1 MENFAQASYEG
12 WIDLSWNSQNSE
24 REIRPSIGHHW
35 TSFGVVC
42 SMLEAIRYSRGTL
55 ALLEQRKLPF
65 EEEWVRIGSC
75 DDGWRAIRDMTV
87 RGAPAIAISGML
99 SLAVELVDGGEGRQF
114 ASVEEARGWILAKL
128 DFLETSRPTAVN
140 LSIAVSAM
148 KSLLE
153 QASRT
158 SSATPESVVMLVV
171 EEAEE
176 MLRRDVSQNKVMGRH
191 GAEALLLACQARGRV
206 DTSGGKIRVLTHCN
220 TGSLA
225 TAAYGTALGVVR
237 ALYERDALEVVY
249 CTETRPYNQGARL
262 TAFEIATDHMPGM
275 LVCDSSV
282 AALMRSNRVDA
293 VVVGA
298 DRIAENGDTANKIG
312 TFNIAVAAAYHNI
325 PFFVAAPTTTVDVT
339 LANGSFIPIEER
351 SPEEITHFR
360 GERVAA
366 DLPVWNPSF
375 DVTPAA
381 IIEGIITELGVA
393 WKTRPDSGGLGGG
406 YHLKRWLMANGA
418 DEAPMRRV
426 IGEEGLLLDSELSN
440 EGLETRDSS
449 LLDFTPLSEQ
459 AAIEYVAA
467 RPHLAIHVG
476 PTSES
481 SDWTV
486 EEVGDGNLNYVFIVK
501 GSQGAVCIKQSPPY
515 VRVIGAGWP
524 LSQNRTEMEADA
536 LSEHGK
542 HCPSL
547 VPSVLHFDRDQHIL
561 VMQYI
566 PPPHVGL
573 RDGLCKGDV
582 YPLLAGHLATFLS
595 KILFKT
601 SYLSM
606 DMKEFRS
613 MCVTFANEDL
623 CALTEQ
629 VIFTEPYFESD
640 NNRHTP
646 GLDDIAADIRGNNDL
661 KLKAVEMKRRLI
673 EKKQALLHGDLH
685 TGSLLVC
692 SDSTYVIDPEFAFV
706 GPIGFD
712 VGKIMANLAIAYIA
726 ASGQR
731 HGEGDVQNQRAWL
744 LDCVRDVWTG
754 FSEGFS
760 RQWVDLG
767 SGSGSSSETSKS
779 RALVWDEAKVDMP
792 ASYREQFLREVWD
805 DTLGFF
811 GCVIIR
817 RIIGVAHVQD
827 FESIEDVETR
837 AACERR
843 ALLLAQDVM
852 LGEFPDVHALLSAIQ
867 NA

>member
-1 MENFAQASYEG
+1 
-12 WIDLSWNSQNSE
+12 
-24 REIRPSIGHHW
+24 
-35 TSFGVVC
+35 
-42 SMLEAIRYSRGTL
+42 MLEAIRYSKGVL
-55 ALLEQRKLPF
+55 ELLEQRKLPF
-65 EEEWVRIGSC
+65 TEEWVRISSC
-75 DDGWRAIRDMTV
+75 EDGWRAIRDMTV

-99 SLAVELVDGGEGRQF
+99 SLAVELVNGGEGRQF
-114 ASVEEARGWILAKL
+114 ASVEEARDWILAKL
-128 DFLETSRPTAVN
+128 EFLATSRPTAVN

-148 KSLLE
+148 KALLE
-153 QASRT
+153 QVVPT
-158 SSATPESVVMLVV
+158 SSATPELVTMLVV

-176 MLRRDVSQNKVMGRH
+176 MLRRDVSQNKIMGRH
-191 GAEALLLACQARGRV
+191 GAEALLQACQARGRV
-206 DTSGGKIRVLTHCN
+206 NTTEGKIRVLTHCN

-237 ALYERDALEVVY
+237 ALYERGALEIVY

-275 LVCDSSV
+275 LVCDSAV

-339 LANGSFIPIEER
+339 LANGSLIPIEER
-351 SPEEITHFR
+351 DPEEITHFR

-406 YHLKRWLMANGA
+406 YDLKRWLVANGGV
-418 DEAPMRRV
+418 DAPATAMLSV
-426 IGEEGLLLDSELSN
+426 GEESLLLESEISN
-440 EGLETRDSS
+440 EGLDTRDS
-449 LLDFTPLSEQ
+449 LQPDFTPLSDT

-476 PTSES
+476 ATSDS
-481 SDWTV
+481 SDWAV

-536 LSEHGK
+536 LSEQGK

-561 VMQYI
+561 VMQFI

-573 RDGLCKGDV
+573 RAGLCEGNV

-601 SYLSM
+601 SYLNL
-606 DMKEFRS
+606 DTKEFRS
-613 MCVTFANEDL
+613 MCVAFANEDL

-629 VIFTEPYFESD
+629 VILTEPYFKSE

-646 GLDDIAADIRGNNDL
+646 GLDDVVADIQGNNDL

-685 TGSLLVC
+685 TGSVLVC

-726 ASGQR
+726 AGARTDGEATEAQR
-731 HGEGDVQNQRAWL
+731 TWL

-754 FSEGFS
+754 FADGFS
-760 RQWVDLG
+760 RQWAELG
-767 SGSGSSSETSKS
+767 GGNVASSEMSKS
-779 RALVWDEAKVDMP
+779 ADMGASCPSSRRSLVWDEVKVDVP
-792 ASYREQFLREVWD
+792 ASFREQFLRDVWD

-827 FESIEDVETR
+827 LESIEDVGTR

-843 ALLLAQDVM
+843 ALRLAQDVM
-852 LGEFPDVHALLSAIQ
+852 LGGDFCDVDALLSAIQ
-867 NA
+867 NAS

>member
-1 MENFAQASYEG
+1 
-12 WIDLSWNSQNSE
+12 
-24 REIRPSIGHHW
+24 
-35 TSFGVVC
+35 
-42 SMLEAIRYSRGTL
+42 
-55 ALLEQRKLPF
+55 
-65 EEEWVRIGSC
+65 
-75 DDGWRAIRDMTV
+75 
-87 RGAPAIAISGML
+87 
-99 SLAVELVDGGEGRQF
+99 
-114 ASVEEARGWILAKL
+114 
-128 DFLETSRPTAVN
+128 
-140 LSIAVSAM
+140 
-148 KSLLE
+148 
-153 QASRT
+153 
-158 SSATPESVVMLVV
+158 
-171 EEAEE
+171 
-176 MLRRDVSQNKVMGRH
+176 
-191 GAEALLLACQARGRV
+191 
-206 DTSGGKIRVLTHCN
+206 
-220 TGSLA
+220 
-225 TAAYGTALGVVR
+225 
-237 ALYERDALEVVY
+237 
-249 CTETRPYNQGARL
+249 
-262 TAFEIATDHMPGM
+262 
-275 LVCDSSV
+275 
-282 AALMRSNRVDA
+282 
-293 VVVGA
+293 
-298 DRIAENGDTANKIG
+298 
-312 TFNIAVAAAYHNI
+312 
-325 PFFVAAPTTTVDVT
+325 
-339 LANGSFIPIEER
+339 
-351 SPEEITHFR
+351 
-360 GERVAA
+360 
-366 DLPVWNPSF
+366 
-375 DVTPAA
+375 
-381 IIEGIITELGVA
+381 
-393 WKTRPDSGGLGGG
+393 
-406 YHLKRWLMANGA
+406 MANGA

-629 VIFTEPYFESD
+629 VIFTEPYFESE